1 MASGFLTG
9 QADSVSLG
17 GDVNTTDD
25 DGDTPLYTVE
35 NVETARYLVE
45 HGATVDRRNNEGIQ
59 VRPAS
64 PTRRDP
70 LPPVYIRGC
79 RAAETRQAS

>member
-1 MASGFLTG
+1 M
-9 QADSVSLG
+9 
-17 GDVNTTDD
+17 NTTDD

-70 LPPVYIRGC
+70 LPLHTYAVAAPQK
-79 RAAETRQAS
+79 RAKPAD